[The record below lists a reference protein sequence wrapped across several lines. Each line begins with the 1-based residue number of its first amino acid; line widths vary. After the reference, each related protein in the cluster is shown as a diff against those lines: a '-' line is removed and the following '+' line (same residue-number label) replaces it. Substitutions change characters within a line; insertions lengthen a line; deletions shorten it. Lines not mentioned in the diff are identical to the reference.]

1 MSARHTRIYTET
13 HTTVC
18 ERELWR
24 IKKRGEQRRIEE
36 KKLQAAGDKEVSVV
50 ENMESDIKAMQF
62 NLLALAPETHS

>member
-1 MSARHTRIYTET
+1 MENKEKGRAE
-13 HTTVC
+13 
-18 ERELWR
+18 ED
-24 IKKRGEQRRIEE
+24 RGK